1 MKNKYFKL
9 SLSVF
14 VAILFLT
21 NCDAQKSEKIRGDG
35 NVVNESRDVGSFD
48 ELSVSGSF
56 DVDLVSGKEGKMEI
70 KIEKNL
76 IPYLV
81 TEVENGQLKIKWK
94 KGTNINTSKGVHL
107 TVYFNS
113 LNGVAISG
121 SGDIISKDVI
131 KTDSFSAAVSGS
143 GDMNLNIE
151 TRDLEVRVSGSGDLE
166 FNGSADK
173 FSAAVSG
180 SGGIDAF
187 GLKAV
192 DCDLKVSGSGGIRID
207 VSGKLYARVSGS
219 GSVKYTGNPE
229 VEDTKVSGSGRI
241 SSAN

>member
-1 MKNKYFKL
+1 MKRKYLKL
-9 SLSVF
+9 SLSAF

-21 NCDAQKSEKIRGDG
+21 NCDAQKYQKIKGDG
-35 NVVNESRDVGSFD
+35 NVVNESREVGSFD
-48 ELSVSGSF
+48 ELAVSGSF

-81 TEVENGQLKIKWK
+81 TKVDNGKLNIKWK
-94 KGTNINTSKGVHL
+94 KGTNISSYKGVHVTL
-107 TVYFNS
+107 YFDS
-113 LNGVAISG
+113 LNSVAISG

-131 KTDSFSAAVSGS
+131 NTDSFSAAVSGS
-143 GDMNLNIE
+143 GDMNLNINARNME
-151 TRDLEVRVSGSGDLE
+151 ARVSGSGDLE

-173 FSAAVSG
+173 FSASVSG

-187 GLKAV
+187 GLKTV

-207 VSGKLYARVSGS
+207 VSGNLYARVSGS
-219 GSVKYTGNPE
+219 GGVKYTGNPK

-241 SSAN
+241 SSTN

>member
-76 IPYLV
+76 IPFLV
-81 TEVENGQLKIKWK
+81 KNF
-94 KGTNINTSKGVHL
+94 
-107 TVYFNS
+107 FNS
-113 LNGVAISG
+113 W
-121 SGDIISKDVI
+121 
-131 KTDSFSAAVSGS
+131 
-143 GDMNLNIE
+143 
-151 TRDLEVRVSGSGDLE
+151 
-166 FNGSADK
+166 
-173 FSAAVSG
+173 
-180 SGGIDAF
+180 
-187 GLKAV
+187 
-192 DCDLKVSGSGGIRID
+192 
-207 VSGKLYARVSGS
+207 
-219 GSVKYTGNPE
+219 
-229 VEDTKVSGSGRI
+229 
-241 SSAN
+241 